1 VVRRLFGPTGTSVGT
16 EKVLADAPGEGEQNS
31 ARPVT
36 FADGRRL
43 LVWLSNTTGVFLPV
57 AQFD

>member
-1 VVRRLFGPTGTSVGT
+1 
-16 EKVLADAPGEGEQNS
+16 VLADAPGEGEQNS